1 MTIIWR
7 EQMSVG
13 NALIDNEHKYLL
25 EQVNAVEKAI
35 NTEKN
40 YDILV
45 KTLDHLV
52 DYTKTHFEHEEKIQA
67 KIHFRELEGHKKE
80 HGKIMAELFA
90 IRKQLLATLGI
101 HQEQKYH
108 EANEAIIN
116 DSEFFL
122 STYDSPQQSISKSEL
137 QPLADL
143 VRKWIVNHVIGSDM
157 KLKPYLTKLP
167 SGFK

>member
-1 MTIIWR
+1 MTLIWR

-35 NTEKN
+35 NTEEN
-40 YDILV
+40 HDILL
-45 KTLDHLV
+45 KTLDRLV
-52 DYTKTHFEHEEKIQA
+52 DYTKTHFGHEEKIQA
-67 KIHFRELEGHKKE
+67 KVHFREMEAHKKE
-80 HGKIMAELFA
+80 HHEIMAELFA
-90 IRKQLLATLGI
+90 IRKQLLETLVI
-101 HQEQKYH
+101 HQQQKYD
-108 EANEAIIN
+108 EADEAIIN

-122 STYDSPQQSISKSEL
+122 ATEDSPQQSISNNEL

-143 VRKWIVNHVIGSDM
+143 VRKWIVSHVIGSDM